1 MVYQAFY
8 CCHQTNEYVSPEDAC
23 EMDLALAQERA
34 LDFLQ
39 GADDFF
45 GLIDESGTTLQFATS
60 GGSIWM
66 EIPVPAE
73 RGSYGKHIS
82 LAEVGPLIAALPAY
96 INLNDFAE
104 MQFQPW

>member
-8 CCHQTNEYVSPEDAC
+8 YCEQTNEYVSPEDAC

-34 LDFLQ
+34 LNYLQ
-39 GADDFF
+39 GDDDFF
-45 GLIDESGTTLQFATS
+45 GLIDESGTTLQFAKTS
-60 GGSIWM
+60 DSIWM

-82 LAEVGPLIAALPAY
+82 LAEVSPLIGALPAF
-96 INLNDFAE
+96 IVLSDFSE
-104 MQFQPW
+104 MEFHLW